1 MTSSKGALA
10 VPYYAETEEEQA
22 KLQELQSARQKLQ
35 EALEGRN
42 RLFDPVLLAMAQGF
56 LSPTPT
62 GKFGESLANVAKA
75 VAPAQEAEEKRGREI
90 AQMRAEL
97 AAMELGQR
105 QEAQKRSLMGSL
117 YKQEKPGE
125 EYLMDPTVA
134 LQLARRTGD
143 PKIFEQLNAQQ
154 KQQRLRS
161 LGQNLFADVEVPIE
175 GGTRKEVKFNP
186 NAAMELVR
194 ASDNPMEALSK
205 YASMIPQ
212 LRKSGMFSDLKGDE
226 STPFD
231 AMIMMADSIGDQG
244 PAIKTQA
251 QRLADQYRKGLIDED
266 KANSLSQQMLT
277 MVTGLMDKQQAR
289 VFNQTMAVLSHNL
302 AETQAQASRQ
312 AAADRAQMARE
323 RLQTAR
329 EAAEDRADARRIA
342 QEGKLTDQQKIDY
355 QKNVVPIIQEGIK
368 AQSALMQ
375 VTALKDAISK
385 APSGFV
391 PGLGAVTIG
400 KLFSTE
406 QNEMLRKIEGLSK
419 GLITMIPRLPGPQSN
434 LDAKNLEKSI
444 MELQDITLTNETR
457 FNLVKTIED
466 GFKKLADRAENVQSH
481 WEATKKFDMKALNQ
495 PAQEVKRPTP
505 TASDISYGKQPAYR
519 EAFRSRFGKYPE
531 EF

>member
-1 MTSSKGALA
+1 MTPSKGALA

-22 KLQELQSARQKLQ
+22 NLQELQSARQKLQ

-56 LSPTPT
+56 LAPTPT

-90 AQMRAEL
+90 AQMRADL
-97 AAMELGQR
+97 AAMKLGQS

-143 PKIFEQLNAQQ
+143 PKIFEQLNVQQ
-154 KQQRLRS
+154 KQQRVRN

-244 PAIKTQA
+244 PAIKQQA
-251 QRLADQYRKGLIDED
+251 QRLASQYKKGLIDED
-266 KANSLSQQMLT
+266 KAMSLSQQMLN
-277 MVTGLMDKQQAR
+277 MATGLMDKQQAR
-289 VFNQTMAVLSHNL
+289 SFNQTMAVLSHNL
-302 AETQAQASRQ
+302 AETQAQASRD

-329 EAAEDRADARRIA
+329 EAAEDRADARRREL
-342 QEGKLTDQQKIDY
+342 EGKLTDEQKIDY
-355 QKNVVPIIQEGIK
+355 RQNVVPIIQEGIK
-368 AQSALMQ
+368 ANSALMQ
-375 VTALKDAISK
+375 VTALKNVIAK
-385 APSGFV
+385 APSGAIA
-391 PGLGAVTIG
+391 GAGAQTIG
-400 KLFSTE
+400 RLFGTDE
-406 QNEMLRKIEGLSK
+406 NTALRQLEGLSK
-419 GLITMIPRLPGPQSN
+419 GLITMIPRLPGAQSN
-434 LDAKNLEKSI
+434 LDAQNLEKSI
-444 MELQDITLTNETR
+444 MRLQDITLTNKQRLDLVNEIET
-457 FNLVKTIED
+457 
-466 GFKKLADRAENVQSH
+466 GFKKLLMRADNVQSQ
-481 WEATKKFDMKALNQ
+481 WESTKKFDVRLLNE
-495 PAQEVKRPTP
+495 PTTRVDRPVP
-505 TASDISYGKQPAYR
+505 TAADISYGKNPAYR
-519 EAFRSRFGKYPE
+519 EAFKNKFGKYPE
-531 EF
+531 QF